1 MDKMVVEADCIPG
14 GIDGEAWV
22 GSDGGERNGWNLDRS
37 KSPKRCRQIANPIL
51 KQ

>member
-22 GSDGGERNGWNLDRS
+22 ESTVGSDGSGERNGWNQIVNS
-37 KSPKRCRQIANPIL
+37 IPKQR
-51 KQ
+51 